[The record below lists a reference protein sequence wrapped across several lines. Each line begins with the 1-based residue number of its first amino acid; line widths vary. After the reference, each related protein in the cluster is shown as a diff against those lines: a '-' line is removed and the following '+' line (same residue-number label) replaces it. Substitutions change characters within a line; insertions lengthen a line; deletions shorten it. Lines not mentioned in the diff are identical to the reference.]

1 MSEEKA
7 PEAPPD
13 YLTAEEVAERVQ
25 VSAPTVYRWSLDD
38 PSMPTL
44 RIGRTVRFPAER
56 LEKWLRS
63 REQGPGRARAAAAG
77 HRADDR
83 VARRKSS

>member
-13 YLTAEEVAERVQ
+13 YLTAEDVAARVK
-25 VSAPTVYRWSLDD
+25 VSPPTIYRWSLDD

-44 RIGRTVRFPAER
+44 RIGRTVRFPRER
-56 LEKWLRS
+56 LERWLRG
-63 REQGPGRARAAAAG
+63 REQGRRGRA
-77 HRADDR
+77 
-83 VARRKSS
+83 